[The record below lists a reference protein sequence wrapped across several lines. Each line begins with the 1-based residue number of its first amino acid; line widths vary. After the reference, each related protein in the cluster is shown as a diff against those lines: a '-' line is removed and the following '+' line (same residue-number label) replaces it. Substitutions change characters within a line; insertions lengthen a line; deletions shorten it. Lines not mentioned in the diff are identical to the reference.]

1 MRSVLAAALIVL
13 SIIPIITVGATS
25 GRITDIQIEQTPTSN
40 ETVRVSITAFVEV
53 QFNSSGVYQLA
64 VRDSE
69 DNEIVSS
76 FVYKVG
82 VTQSTRMILLTFERP
97 RSPGIYTYSLL
108 LRVKE
113 TEGKWFVAD
122 MVKLIFDVLPPEVG
136 EANQTQTTTTN
147 TTTATQCEVTVT
159 KAYIENVTVTTTV
172 TETNITNITNVSTT
186 TVAVTR
192 YLERWKTV
200 TTTVTET
207 TPVKIIITVTREKT
221 KTVVGIPEEITQ
233 DYLIPLT
240 TLLGIIVLSLILFLW
255 MRRRTIHP

>member
-53 QFNSSGVYQLA
+53 QFNSSGEYQLA

-97 RSPGIYTYSLL
+97 RSPGTYTYSLL

-113 TEGKWFVAD
+113 TEGEWFIAD
-122 MVKLIFDVLPPEVG
+122 AIKLIFDVLPPEV
-136 EANQTQTTTTN
+136 EETNQTQTTTTN
-147 TTTATQCEVTVT
+147 TTTATQCEITVT
-159 KAYIENVTVTTTV
+159 KAYIENITVTTTV
-172 TETNITNITNVSTT
+172 TETNLTNITSVSTT

-207 TPVKIIITVTREKT
+207 TPVKIIITVTKEKT
-221 KTVVGIPEEITQ
+221 ETVIGIPKEIAQ
-233 DYLIPLT
+233 ENLIPLAA
-240 TLLGIIVLSLILFLW
+240 LIGVVVISLILLLW
-255 MRRRTIHP
+255 RKRKTYS